1 MPDNNDAKW
10 YIIHTFGGYE
20 KKVKTSIENYA
31 KAQDMEN
38 IIQEVYLPTD
48 VVVETKNG
56 KRKEVEKLRFPNYIF
71 LKLVYGN
78 NDKVDKDLWY
88 KIRNTNG
95 VTGFVAPD
103 PNKPTPMTEED
114 LVKMG
119 LIIPS
124 TVEVDYRIGDLIIIT
139 DGPFKDSK
147 AIVKDIN
154 EEKQQVTVTVSM
166 FGRETPVTLDF
177 IKVRKV

>member
-1 MPDNNDAKW
+1 M
-10 YIIHTFGGYE
+10 
-20 KKVKTSIENYA
+20 
-31 KAQDMEN
+31 
-38 IIQEVYLPTD
+38 
-48 VVVETKNG
+48 
-56 KRKEVEKLRFPNYIF
+56 
-71 LKLVYGN
+71 KLVYGN

-119 LIIPS
+119 LIIPT

>member
-1 MPDNNDAKW
+1 MPDNNEAKW

-38 IIQEVYLPTD
+38 IIQEVYLP
-48 VVVETKNG
+48 
-56 KRKEVEKLRFPNYIF
+56 
-71 LKLVYGN
+71 N

>member
-1 MPDNNDAKW
+1 MPDNNEAK
-10 YIIHTFGGYE
+10 IHTFGGYE

-48 VVVETKNG
+48 IVVETKNG

>member
-1 MPDNNDAKW
+1 MPENNEAKW

-20 KKVKTSIENYA
+20 KKVKMSIEGYA
-31 KAQDMEN
+31 QAQGMQD
-38 IIQEVYLPTD
+38 IIQEVFLPTD

-56 KRKEVEKLRFPNYIF
+56 KRKEKEVLRFPNYLF

-78 NDKVDKDLWY
+78 NDKLDKELWY
-88 KIRNTNG
+88 RIRNTNG

-103 PNKPTPMTEED
+103 PNKPIPMTEED
-114 LVKMG
+114 QIKMG
-119 LIIPS
+119 LIVP
-124 TVEVDYRIGDLIIIT
+124 TVVEVDYQIGDLIIIT
-139 DGPFKDSK
+139 DGPFKDNK
-147 AIVKDIN
+147 AVVKDIN
-154 EEKQQVTVTVSM
+154 AEKQQVTVTVSM